1 MIHVVPFSARRLA
14 STAVEVARHK
24 VGGNKILR
32 IVAAAESINMAMLA
46 ILELFIVKA
55 NVGVP
60 AHPVKYLR
68 SDPEAPLQSLVLAQG
83 QNRYILGQHS
93 IRRN

>member
-1 MIHVVPFSARRLA
+1 MV
-14 STAVEVARHK
+14 
-24 VGGNKILR
+24 
-32 IVAAAESINMAMLA
+32 MLA

-93 IRRN
+93 IGRN